1 MIVNIVVSR
10 VMITETLLF
19 ESFVSHS
26 LCTKTSSMMVRTMM
40 RNKAM

>member
-10 VMITETLLF
+10 VMIIETLLF

-26 LCTKTSSMMVRTMM
+26 LYTKTSSMMVGTRM